1 MKMVASETVSF
12 PSKPSSTGENN
23 ENESSQDK
31 TTTPKFKK
39 MAPKHFMSP
48 TISASS
54 KAASRKKVLSERN
67 DSDSEEH
74 GQKSYFDMRRSPK
87 KSSSNSLASRSSSR
101 IVISSYDHASSEP
114 DNDDGLSL
122 KGYDP
127 QRNYLSPRPKFLR
140 FNPNRRHEIFNRL
153 EKQDLDSSF
162 DSKDA
167 SDEVESA
174 SSVEEVKDSSFSSPP
189 KEIFLKTKNEENLE
203 EEGEIV
209 SDGYY
214 FEEEEEEEEEI
225 KERGWCFKGVVKL
238 VFTLVACFLS
248 TSYIC
253 SMNSRSSSPTQS
265 AALWTNV
272 TESYPTIKKETFEL
286 IGMEIRSSDLLKV
299 GDNYSEGYEVEIYE
313 EENGDS
319 EESVEAGIVED
330 NVENLEF
337 VGIEDKIDEGAEIE
351 VVRIDEI
358 EYEIK
363 NLDEVTA
370 VKTDESTEASSYLG
384 LNEDTNVD
392 EVEVSVKSIPH
403 EPTEEILELHDT
415 LSDNKVDE
423 VVVVYDNEA
432 EIEKVGWKN
441 IPAAVGVV
449 ITSLILTL
457 FGIVYR
463 SKKTRR
469 STSVE
474 NPEFVLKP
482 HKFAAETVQRKI
494 EFSARP
500 PPPTTSHPAE
510 EASGIRAPAAE
521 LIGEIVIGKM
531 SNLKISGE
539 KNQMTE
545 SETRPISPVTVRR
558 IKKKEYY
565 HLELNREA
573 KVEEKP

>member
-1 MKMVASETVSF
+1 M
-12 PSKPSSTGENN
+12 
-23 ENESSQDK
+23 
-31 TTTPKFKK
+31 
-39 MAPKHFMSP
+39 
-48 TISASS
+48 
-54 KAASRKKVLSERN
+54 
-67 DSDSEEH
+67 
-74 GQKSYFDMRRSPK
+74 
-87 KSSSNSLASRSSSR
+87 SSNSLANRSSSR

-114 DNDDGLSL
+114 D

-127 QRNYLSPRPKFLR
+127 QRNYLSPRPKYLR

-162 DSKDA
+162 DSKEA

-174 SSVEEVKDSSFSSPP
+174 SSVDEVKNSSLSSPP
-189 KEIFLKTKNEENLE
+189 KANFLNSKNEENLE
-203 EEGEIV
+203 EEGAIV

-214 FEEEEEEEEEI
+214 FEEEEEEEEKIE
-225 KERGWCFKGVVKL
+225 ERGWCFKGVVKL

-253 SMNSRSSSPTQS
+253 SMNSLASSPTQS
-265 AALWTNV
+265 AAIWRNL
-272 TESYPTIKKETFEL
+272 TESYPMIKEETFEL
-286 IGMEIRSSDLLKV
+286 IGMEMRSADWLKV
-299 GDNYSEGYEVEIYE
+299 GDNYSEGYEEEIYE
-313 EENGDS
+313 EGNDES
-319 EESVEAGIVED
+319 EESVEAEVVED
-330 NVENLEF
+330 SVENLEF
-337 VGIEDKIDEGAEIE
+337 VGIEDKIDEEGAEIE
-351 VVRIDEI
+351 VERIDEI

-370 VKTDESTEASSYLG
+370 VKTDESTEASSHLG
-384 LNEDTNVD
+384 LNEESNVD
-392 EVEVSVKSIPH
+392 EVEVPVESIPH
-403 EPTEEILELHDT
+403 EPTEEVLELRDT
-415 LSDNKVDE
+415 ISDNKVDE
-423 VVVVYDNEA
+423 VVAVYDDEA

-441 IPAAVGVV
+441 IPAVVGVF

-482 HKFAAETVQRKI
+482 HKFAAEIIQRKI

-500 PPPTTSHPAE
+500 PPPTTTHPAE
-510 EASGIRAPAAE
+510 EASGIRVPAAE

-545 SETRPISPVTVRR
+545 SETRSISPVTVRR
-558 IKKKEYY
+558 NKKKAGGQSGGEAMI
-565 HLELNREA
+565 EVTPIRRSTRIRNRA
-573 KVEEKP
+573 AATSP